1 MVLLDNVDRDG
12 EGLELGDEESLGEIC
27 ICTWAKAGA
36 EMILACV
43 SVAFFHSVDLSIGYI

>member
-1 MVLLDNVDRDG
+1 MLLDNVDWGG
-12 EGLELGDEESLGEIC
+12 EGLELCDESLGDIC

-43 SVAFFHSVDLSIGYI
+43 SVAIFRSVDLSIGYI